1 VIDSEEYREGSSK
14 KLDNW
19 YPIGVELEREKMTMY
34 LWYNGSTSFVDGE
47 KLKRIRE
54 DEVKA
59 NQAEESSEEPSH
71 NKDTKRSELFMTRLK
86 WI

>member
-1 VIDSEEYREGSSK
+1 
-14 KLDNW
+14 
-19 YPIGVELEREKMTMY
+19 MTMY

-86 WI
+86 